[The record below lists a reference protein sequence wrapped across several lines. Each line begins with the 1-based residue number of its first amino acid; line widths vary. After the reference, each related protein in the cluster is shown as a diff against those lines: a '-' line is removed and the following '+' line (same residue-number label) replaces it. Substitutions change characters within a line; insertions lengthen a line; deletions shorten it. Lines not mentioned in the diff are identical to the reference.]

1 MAQRTKEQQLA
12 AALDRVAHLRKS
24 ITSATRKADAH
35 RKIKLGG
42 LVIAAGADDL
52 DPAVIVGLL
61 LAGLEYT
68 AREPENLRR
77 IQEQGIAHLA
87 DRANASSTS

>member
-12 AALDRVAHLRKS
+12 SAIDRVAHLRHA
-24 ITSATRKADAH
+24 ITAKTRRADAH

-42 LVIAAGADDL
+42 LVIASGAGEL
-52 DPAVIVGLL
+52 DPAVVVGLL

-68 AREPENLRR
+68 TREPENLRR
-77 IQEQGIAHLA
+77 IQERGIAHLSA
-87 DRANASSTS
+87 RKK